1 MAEPSQP
8 IDRTI
13 SHYRI
18 LEKLGGGGMGVVYKA
33 EDTRLH
39 RFVALKFLPEDVAK
53 DRQALAR
60 FQREAQAASGLNH
73 PNICTIYDVGEVD
86 DRAFI
91 AMELLEGAT
100 LKHLIR
106 DHPLKIEQILD
117 LAVEIAEALDSAHS
131 KGIIHRDVKPAN
143 IFVTGSGHAK
153 ILDFGLAKVTGK
165 NIAELP
171 EMTAA
176 TLDESHENLTSP
188 GTAIGTVGYM
198 SPEQVR
204 GEKLDVRTDLFS
216 LGVVLYEMATGK
228 RPFKGDTSGLV
239 FDSILNRAPAPP
251 IRLNPE
257 LPAKFE
263 DIINKALEKD
273 RDLRYQHASELR
285 ADLQRLRREAAS
297 GFISSAT
304 STTDIA
310 RPRIR
315 SPLQKVLIVGLGT
328 LLVAVILIGF
338 NVLGFRDH
346 LIGKARAPHIRSL
359 AVLPLDNL
367 SRDPEQEYFADGM
380 TDAIITDLAKIG
392 ALHVISRTSAMRY
405 KRSQKSVPEIAK
417 ELNVDAV
424 MEGSIERSGNTVRI
438 TAQLIQAATDQHLW
452 AESYERDLH
461 DVLRVQEE
469 IARSIAREVQIQ
481 LTPQEQALLTKAR
494 PVDPEAYELY
504 LRGRYFWSKRNQE
517 SNYKAIELFHQA
529 IAKDPRYPSPY
540 SGLADCYILFAISFD
555 VGSLSPGEAIPQA
568 KAAAEKAIQLDDTLA
583 DGHNSLAYTK
593 LLYDWDWAGSEAEFK
608 RALQLNPG
616 YSNAHHWYAHLL
628 LASGRL
634 DEALAESQRAL
645 NLDQLSPI
653 LHVHLGW
660 HYIYTREYDRAVDQL
675 HKTLELDPN
684 YSLANWY
691 LGWVYEQQGKY
702 AEALQ
707 AMRKAQNLLQSN
719 TALVADIG
727 HVYAMSG
734 ESSAAMKVLTQLNES
749 SKSTYVNAFEVA
761 LIYLALGRRNEAL
774 QWLDRAY
781 RERSDMLIYVNA
793 DPRLD
798 SIRSDPQFLE
808 LAHRVGPSH

>member
-39 RFVALKFLPEDVAK
+39 RFVALKLLPEDVAK
-53 DRQALAR
+53 DPQALAR

-73 PNICTIYDVGEVD
+73 PNICTIHDVGEVD

-91 AMELLEGAT
+91 AMELLEGST

-106 DHPLKIEQILD
+106 DRPLKTEQILD
-117 LAVEIAEALDSAHS
+117 LAVEIADALDSAHS
-131 KGIIHRDVKPAN
+131 KGIIHRDIKPAN
-143 IFVTGSGHAK
+143 IFVTERGHAK
-153 ILDFGLAKVTGK
+153 ILDFGLAKVSSKTVM
-165 NIAELP
+165 ERV

-176 TLDESHENLTSP
+176 TVDESNENLTSP
-188 GTAIGTVGYM
+188 GTAIGTVAYM

-204 GEKLDVRTDLFS
+204 GEKLDARTDLFS
-216 LGVVLYEMATGK
+216 LGVVIYEMATGK
-228 RPFKGDTSGLV
+228 RPFSGDTSGLT
-239 FDSILNRAPAPP
+239 FDSILNRAPAPT

-257 LPAKFE
+257 LPAKLE
-263 DIINKALEKD
+263 EIINKALEKD
-273 RDLRYQHASELR
+273 RNLRYQHASELR
-285 ADLQRLRREAAS
+285 TDMQRLRRETAS
-297 GFISSAT
+297 GLIRPTSSTMHVAKA
-304 STTDIA
+304 DN
-310 RPRIR
+310 R
-315 SPLQKVLIVGLGT
+315 SGLQKVLIVGLST
-328 LLVAVILIGF
+328 LLVAAILVGF
-338 NVLGFRDH
+338 NVGGFRDR
-346 LIGKARAPHIRSL
+346 LIGSVQAPPIRSL
-359 AVLPLDNL
+359 AVLPLENL

-380 TDAIITDLAKIG
+380 TDAVITDLAKIG
-392 ALHVISRTSAMRY
+392 ALRVISRTSVMRY
-405 KRSQKSVPEIAK
+405 KRSQKSVPEIAR

-424 MEGSIERSGNTVRI
+424 MEGSIERSGNNVRI

-469 IARSIAREVQIQ
+469 IAKSIAREVQIQ

-504 LRGRYFWSKRNQE
+504 LRGRYFWGKRNQE
-517 SNYKAIELFHQA
+517 SNKKAIELFHQA
-529 IAKDPRYPSPY
+529 IEKDPRYPSPY

-555 VGSLSPGEAIPQA
+555 VGSLSPAEAIPQA

-608 RALQLNPG
+608 HALQLNPG
-616 YSNAHHWYAHLL
+616 YANAHHWYAHFL
-628 LASGRL
+628 LASGRQ
-634 DEALAESQRAL
+634 DEALAESKRAL

-653 LHVHLGW
+653 INVHLAW
-660 HYIYTREYDRAVDQL
+660 HYIYTRQYDQALDQL
-675 HKTLELDPN
+675 RKTLELDPN

-707 AMRKAQNLLQSN
+707 AMRKAQQLLRSN

-734 ESSAAMKVLTQLNES
+734 DSSAAMKVLTQLNES

-761 LIYLALGRRNEAL
+761 LIYLALGKRNEAL

-798 SIRSDPQFLE
+798 SIRSDPKFVE

>member
-1 MAEPSQP
+1 MTASDAFIGQ
-8 IDRTI
+8 II

-18 LEKLGGGGMGVVYKA
+18 IEKLGDGGMGVVYKA

-100 LKHLIR
+100 LKHVIR
-106 DHPLKIEQILD
+106 DHPLKIEQILS
-117 LAVEIAEALDSAHS
+117 LAVEIADALDSAHS

-165 NIAELP
+165 NIAEPP

-176 TLDESHENLTSP
+176 TLDESNENLTSP
-188 GTAIGTVGYM
+188 GAAIGTVGYM

-204 GEKLDVRTDLFS
+204 GEKLDFRTDLFS

-257 LPAKFE
+257 LPVKFE

-297 GFISSAT
+297 GFISAAT
-304 STTDIA
+304 STTHIA

-338 NVLGFRDH
+338 NVLGSRDR
-346 LIGKARAPHIRSL
+346 LIGKAKAPHIRSL

-529 IAKDPRYPSPY
+529 IAKDPGYPSPY

-616 YSNAHHWYAHLL
+616 YSNAHHWYAHFL

-634 DEALAESQRAL
+634 DEALAESKRAL
-645 NLDQLSPI
+645 SLDQLSPI
-653 LHVHLGW
+653 INVHLAW
-660 HYIYTREYDRAVDQL
+660 HYIYTRQYDKALEQL
-675 HKTLELDPN
+675 RKTLELDPN

-702 AEALQ
+702 PEALQ
-707 AMRKAQNLLQSN
+707 AMRKAQDRLPGN

-734 ESSAAMKVLTQLNES
+734 NAVAAIKVLAQLDES
-749 SKSTYVNAFEVA
+749 SKRTYVNAFEIA
-761 LIYLALGRRNEAL
+761 LIHLALGKKNDAL

-798 SIRSDPQFLE
+798 SLRSDPQFID
-808 LAHRVGPSH
+808 LAHRVGPSY

>member
-1 MAEPSQP
+1 MLGQ
-8 IDRTI
+8 TI
-13 SHYRI
+13 SHYHI

-39 RFVALKFLPEDVAK
+39 RFVALKFLPEEVAR
-53 DRQALAR
+53 DPQALAR

-100 LKHLIR
+100 LKHLIH
-106 DHPLKIEQILD
+106 DHPLKTEQILD
-117 LAVEIAEALDSAHS
+117 LAVEIADALDSAHS
-131 KGIIHRDVKPAN
+131 KGIIHRDIKPAN
-143 IFVTGSGHAK
+143 IFVTERGHAK

-165 NIAELP
+165 NIAEPP

-176 TLDESHENLTSP
+176 TLDESNENLTIP
-188 GTAIGTVGYM
+188 GAAIGTVAYM

-204 GEKLDVRTDLFS
+204 GQRLDARTDLFS

-228 RPFKGDTSGLV
+228 RPFSGDTSGLI

-251 IRLNPE
+251 IRINPQ
-257 LPAKFE
+257 LPAKLE
-263 DIINKALEKD
+263 EIINKALEKD
-273 RDLRYQHASELR
+273 RNLRYQHASDLR
-285 ADLQRLRREAAS
+285 TDLQRLRREAAS
-297 GFISSAT
+297 GLIRAT
-304 STTDIA
+304 SSTMHVA
-310 RPRIR
+310 RADNHG
-315 SPLQKVLIVGLGT
+315 PLQKVLIVGLGT
-328 LLVAVILIGF
+328 VLVAVILVGF
-338 NVLGFRDH
+338 NLMGSRDR
-346 LIGKARAPHIRSL
+346 LIGKVQPPHIRSL
-359 AVLPLDNL
+359 AVLPLENL
-367 SRDPEQEYFADGM
+367 SRDPDQEYFADGM
-380 TDAIITDLAKIG
+380 TDAVITDLAKIG
-392 ALHVISRTSAMRY
+392 ALRVISRTSVMRY

-424 MEGSIERSGNTVRI
+424 MEGSIERSGNNVRI
-438 TAQLIQAATDQHLW
+438 NAQLIQAATDQHLW

-469 IARSIAREVQIQ
+469 IARSIAREVQVQ
-481 LTPQEQALLTKAR
+481 LTPQERALLTKAR

-504 LRGRYFWSKRNQE
+504 LKGRYFWGKRNQE
-517 SNYKAIELFHQA
+517 SNKKAIALFHQA
-529 IAKDPRYPSPY
+529 IDRDPRYPSPY
-540 SGLADCYILFAISFD
+540 SGLADCYILLGISFD
-555 VGSLSPGEAIPQA
+555 VGSLSPTQAFPEA
-568 KAAAEKAIQLDDTLA
+568 KSAAEKAIQLDDTLA

-616 YSNAHHWYAHLL
+616 YANAHHWYAHYL
-628 LASGRL
+628 LASGRQE
-634 DEALAESQRAL
+634 EALAESRRAL
-645 NLDQLSPI
+645 DLDQLSPI
-653 LHVHLGW
+653 INVHLAW
-660 HYIYTREYDRAVDQL
+660 HYIYTRQYDRALDQL
-675 HKTLELDPN
+675 RKTLELDPN

-702 AEALQ
+702 PEALQ
-707 AMRKAQNLLQSN
+707 SMRKAQELLQSN

-734 ESSAAMKVLTQLNES
+734 NTNAAMKMLAQLNEAS
-749 SKSTYVNAFEVA
+749 TGTYVNPFEIA
-761 LIYLALGRRNEAL
+761 LIHLALGRRSEAL

-781 RERSDMLIYVNA
+781 RERSDMLIYLNA

-798 SIRSDPQFLE
+798 IIRSDPHFVE